1 MIPQKKNIK
10 INGEALE
17 LRTLYKIPTLK
28 PWFGTAAVTRLLSGS
43 GYLFLKRVIDISFS
57 LFLLPAVALIILLCA
72 VLIKLN
78 SRGPIFYLQERTGKG
93 GKRFKMYKLR
103 TMVPEADTLKSKYS
117 SLNTQ
122 SYPDFKIPNDPRIT
136 KIGRIL
142 RKTSLDEI
150 PQFFNVLKGDMSV
163 VGPRP
168 TSFTADTYD
177 LWHTARLEIRPGIT
191 GLWQVSGRADVDFT
205 ERNRL
210 DIAYRQNLS
219 LWQDLKIMFRTIST
233 VIKCKGAK

>member
-1 MIPQKKNIK
+1 MLEDKKIK
-10 INGEALE
+10 INGDVLE
-17 LRTLYKIPTLK
+17 LCNLFQIPILK
-28 PWFGTAAVTRLLSGS
+28 PWYEVGALNRLLSGS

-57 LFLLPAVALIILLCA
+57 LFLLPAVALIFLLCA
-72 VLIKLN
+72 VFIKLN
-78 SRGPIFYLQERTGKG
+78 SRGPILYLQERTGKG

-103 TMVPEADTLKSKYS
+103 TMVQEADTLKAGYS

-136 KIGRIL
+136 KIGRIF

-168 TSFTADTYD
+168 TSFSADTYD

-191 GLWQVSGRADVDFT
+191 GIWQVSGRCDVDFA

-219 LWQDLKIMFRTIST
+219 LWLDLKIMFRTISC
-233 VIKCKGAK
+233 VINGRGAK

>member
-1 MIPQKKNIK
+1 MIPQNKNIN

-17 LRTLYKIPTLK
+17 LRTLYQIPTLE
-28 PWFGTAAVTRLLSGS
+28 PRFGIAAVTRLLSGS

-57 LFLLPAVALIILLCA
+57 LFLLPVVALIILLCA

-103 TMVPEADTLKSKYS
+103 TMVLEADTLKAKYS
-117 SLNTQ
+117 CLNTQ

-136 KIGRIL
+136 MIGRIL

-219 LWQDLKIMFRTIST
+219 LWLDLKIMFRTIST
-233 VIKCKGAK
+233 VIKGKGAK

>member
-1 MIPQKKNIK
+1 MIPQNKNIK
-10 INGEALE
+10 INGDVLE
-17 LRTLYKIPTLK
+17 LRKLFQIPTLK
-28 PWFGTAAVTRLLSGS
+28 PWFGIGAVTRLENGS

-57 LFLLPAVALIILLCA
+57 LILLPAVALLILLCA

-103 TMVPEADTLKSKYS
+103 TMVPEADTLKAKYS

-150 PQFFNVLKGDMSV
+150 PQFFNVIKGDMSV

-168 TSFTADTYD
+168 TSFSAATYD

-191 GLWQVSGRADVDFT
+191 GLWQVSGRCSVDFDD
-205 ERNRL
+205 RNRL

-219 LWQDLKIMFRTIST
+219 LWLDLKIMFRTIST
-233 VIKCKGAK
+233 VIKGRGAE